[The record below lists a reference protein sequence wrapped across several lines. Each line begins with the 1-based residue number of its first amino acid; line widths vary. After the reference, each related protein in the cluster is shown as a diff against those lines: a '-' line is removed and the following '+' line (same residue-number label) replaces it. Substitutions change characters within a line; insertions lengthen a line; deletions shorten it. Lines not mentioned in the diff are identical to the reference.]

1 MSSMRIKMKL
11 LLASGAAGGIAI
23 SAIYCLLTED
33 ARRKVLKAGRRT
45 ISSAKRA
52 LSSIDTKF
60 IEGEQGDIK
69 FHKRQIDKQW
79 SELGY

>member
-1 MSSMRIKMKL
+1 MRVKMKL
-11 LLASGAAGGIAI
+11 LLVSGAAAAGGIAI
-23 SAIYCLLTED
+23 GAIYCLLTED

>member
-1 MSSMRIKMKL
+1 MKL
-11 LLASGAAGGIAI
+11 LLVSGAAAAGGIAI
-23 SAIYCLLTED
+23 GAIYCLLTED